1 MEKILIT
8 GGAGFIASNL
18 INYLTNDKTLE
29 VYWFDRDYSKLNQ
42 NHSKNYIELDIKNI
56 EHITT
61 KHNIKPDI
69 IYHLAADVRVQESF
83 DKPTQYIENN
93 VLGTQ
98 HVLDYAHK
106 IGAKVVYAGSASRHG
121 DPSSSPYALSKYL
134 GEELCKMYQKTYKLD
149 VNIARFYNVYGPNE
163 HVDPKDASVIGIWR
177 YNIKNNLKCQIVGDG
192 EQERDFIH
200 VQDIV
205 EGLVAIGDGI
215 SSHDDA
221 WELGTGKTTSIND
234 LATMFHEKYGI
245 EFDWID
251 DQKGNVKKSILINN
265 DAYDK
270 LGWKPQRKLV
280 HYIMSLS

>member
-1 MEKILIT
+1 MEKILVT
-8 GGAGFIASNL
+8 GGVGFIAGNL

-29 VYWFDRDYSKLNQ
+29 VYWFDRDYSKLDQ
-42 NHSKNYIELDIKNI
+42 KHSKNYIELDIKNI

-69 IYHLAADVRVQESF
+69 IYHLAADVKVQESF

-98 HVLDYAHK
+98 YVLDYAHK

-134 GEELCKMYQKTYKLD
+134 GEELCKMYRKIYKLD

-177 YNIKNNLKCQIVGDG
+177 YNIENNLKCQIVGDG

-234 LATMFHEKYGI
+234 LATIFHKKYGI

-270 LGWKPQRKLV
+270 LGWKPKRKLV
-280 HYIMSLS
+280 RYIMSLS

>member
-1 MEKILIT
+1 MEKILVT

-29 VYWFDRDYSKLNQ
+29 VYWFDRDYSKLDQNQ
-42 NHSKNYIELDIKNI
+42 SKNYIELDIKNI
-56 EHITT
+56 EYITT

-69 IYHLAADVRVQESF
+69 IYHLAADVKVQESF

-98 HVLDYAHK
+98 YVLDYAHK

-134 GEELCKMYQKTYKLD
+134 GEELCKMYRKIYKLD

-177 YNIKNNLKCQIVGDG
+177 YNIENNLKCQIVGDG

-245 EFDWID
+245 EFDWVD
-251 DQKGNVKKSILINN
+251 DQKGNVRKSILVNN
-265 DAYDK
+265 DTYDK
-270 LGWKPQRKLV
+270 LGWKPKRKLM
-280 HYIMSLS
+280 HYIMSL

>member
-1 MEKILIT
+1 MEKILVT

-29 VYWFDRDYSKLNQ
+29 VYWFDRDYSKLDQNQ
-42 NHSKNYIELDIKNI
+42 SKNYIELDIKNI
-56 EHITT
+56 EYITT

-69 IYHLAADVRVQESF
+69 IYHLAADVKVQESF

-98 HVLDYAHK
+98 YVLDYAHK

-134 GEELCKMYQKTYKLD
+134 GEELCKMYRKIYKLD

-177 YNIKNNLKCQIVGDG
+177 YNIENNLKCQIVGDG

-234 LATMFHEKYGI
+234 LATIFHKKYGI

-270 LGWKPQRKLV
+270 LGWKPKRKLV
-280 HYIMSLS
+280 RYIMSLS